1 MPAPRADEAFEKD
14 AVVKALAAT
23 AARSG
28 THRRG
33 RFYLTAKFAMMAAS
47 AKIVGAEN

>member
-23 AARSG
+23 ARVLERIAVAV
-28 THRRG
+28 
-33 RFYLTAKFAMMAAS
+33 F
-47 AKIVGAEN
+47 I